1 MLETIDLSKEYKIGV
16 NILEVLRGIDLTVS
30 KGEVLGIV
38 GPSGAGKSTLL
49 HLLGGLDDP
58 TKGRVV
64 LEGKDI
70 LKLNDRQKAQLRNR
84 HFGFVFQFYHL
95 LAEFTAIENVMLPA
109 ILKNTETKDKVK
121 EKAFDL
127 LKKCGLSERLHHRP
141 SELSGGE
148 QQRVAISRALINMPK
163 ILFCDE
169 PTGNLDT
176 ETGLQI
182 KDLLW
187 QFNKEYN
194 MTLIVVTH
202 ANELVEGA
210 TRIMHLQDG
219 VMLN

>member
-16 NILEVLRGIDLTVS
+16 NILEVLRGIDLTVN

-58 TKGRVV
+58 TRGRVV

-70 LKLNDRQKAQLRNR
+70 SKLNNRQKAQLRNR

-109 ILKNTETKDKVK
+109 ILKNTESRDKIK

-127 LKKCGLSERLHHRP
+127 LKKCGLSQRLHHRP

-187 QFNKEYN
+187 QLNKEYN

-202 ANELVEGA
+202 ANELVKDA

>member
-1 MLETIDLSKEYKIGV
+1 MLETINLSKEYKIGV
-16 NILEVLRGIDLTVS
+16 TILEVLRGINLTVN

-58 TKGRVV
+58 TRGRVV

-70 LKLNDRQKAQLRNR
+70 SKLNNRQKAQLRNR

-109 ILKNTETKDKVK
+109 ILKNTETKDKIK

-127 LKKCGLSERLHHRP
+127 LKKCGLSQRLHHRP

-187 QFNKEYN
+187 QLNKEYN

-202 ANELVEGA
+202 ANELVKDA

>member
-16 NILEVLRGIDLTVS
+16 NILKVLRGINLTVN

-58 TKGRVV
+58 TRGRVV

-70 LKLNDRQKAQLRNR
+70 SKLNNRQKAQLRNR

-109 ILKNTETKDKVK
+109 ILKNTESRDKIK

-176 ETGLQI
+176 ETGLHI

-187 QFNKEYN
+187 QLNKEYN

-202 ANELVEGA
+202 ANELVKDA
-210 TRIMHLQDG
+210 TRIMYLQDG

>member
-16 NILEVLRGIDLTVS
+16 NILEVLRGIDLTVN

-58 TKGRVV
+58 TRGRVV

-70 LKLNDRQKAQLRNR
+70 SKLNNRQKAQLRNR

-109 ILKNTETKDKVK
+109 ILKNTESRDKIK

-127 LKKCGLSERLHHRP
+127 LKKCGLSQRLHHRP

-187 QFNKEYN
+187 QLNKEYN

-202 ANELVEGA
+202 ANELVKDA

-219 VMLN
+219 AMLN